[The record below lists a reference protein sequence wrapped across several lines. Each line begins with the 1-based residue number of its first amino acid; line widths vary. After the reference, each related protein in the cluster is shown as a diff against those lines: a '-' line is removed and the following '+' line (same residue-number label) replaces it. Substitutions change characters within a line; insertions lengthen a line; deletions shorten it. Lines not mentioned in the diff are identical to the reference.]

1 MFSPKVLETD
11 LNKSWSQKIDMDWD
25 YKDFYVL
32 SAYPSIEFWGNHWKA
47 QLQLLVQSQFDH

>member
-11 LNKSWSQKIDMDWD
+11 LNKSWSQKIRD